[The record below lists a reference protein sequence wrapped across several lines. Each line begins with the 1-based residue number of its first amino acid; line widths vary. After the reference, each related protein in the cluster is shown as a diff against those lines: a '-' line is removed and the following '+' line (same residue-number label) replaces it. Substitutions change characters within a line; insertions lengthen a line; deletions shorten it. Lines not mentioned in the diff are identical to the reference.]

1 MAVCTQHQWFYRV
14 MEMHRLSTHT
24 STAAVQKM
32 LAKYFCNFRNLWL
45 LLNRNHVL
53 KIWAKDMN
61 AFFFLTAL
69 PSKTFMCPMV
79 HIIQQLP
86 SFSLPQ
92 YIFFSVMQQPSLR
105 IDCPFI
111 ELSRS
116 HTIRII
122 HLVGCLWTSDQL
134 VAETSAYTTYNKQSR
149 PWHRRDSNLQSQQ
162 PSGFRPT
169 PQTTRPPGL
178 VSQYI
183 AAKILNYI

>member
-1 MAVCTQHQWFYRV
+1 MASWRGQGKTLPLPLFCHVHQLLKVCITTNRNTCPLPKNLCVFTRTIISEARRWLFAHSISDSSGTASWFYRV

-32 LAKYFCNFRNLWL
+32 LAKYFCNFRTLWL

-61 AFFFLTAL
+61 TIFFLTAL

-92 YIFFSVMQQPSLR
+92 YIYFFQWRNSPV
-105 IDCPFI
+105 C
-111 ELSRS
+111 
-116 HTIRII
+116 
-122 HLVGCLWTSDQL
+122 
-134 VAETSAYTTYNKQSR
+134 A
-149 PWHRRDSNLQSQQ
+149 
-162 PSGFRPT
+162 
-169 PQTTRPPGL
+169 
-178 VSQYI
+178 
-183 AAKILNYI
+183 